1 MITWDNKNNN
11 INNNYKNNNNN
22 VLNVNGSQIEEMIN
36 LHIIDDVYTGNMG
49 REPGHPEP
57 GKPFGNI

>member
-1 MITWDNKNNN
+1 MITWYNNN
-11 INNNYKNNNNN
+11 NNNNN
-22 VLNVNGSQIEEMIN
+22 VLYVNGSQIEEMIN